1 MQKWAKPSRPI
12 GSDKTKITKILL
24 IPFLLA
30 SAFLLS
36 TAFAQPTSE
45 TTLMAHEGTTL
56 AIYFLIGT
64 LAMKITA
71 IVIGYLVVRLGHDTL
86 VRGITGELDFGFTGS
101 GVEAK
106 LKSASP
112 GAAFVLAGAAI
123 IIWALVVDKPFNMTV
138 GPQQAVANVEQV
150 EQLNDG
156 PSLPD

>member
-1 MQKWAKPSRPI
+1 
-12 GSDKTKITKILL
+12 
-24 IPFLLA
+24 
-30 SAFLLS
+30 
-36 TAFAQPTSE
+36 
-45 TTLMAHEGTTL
+45 MAHEGTNL
-56 AIYFLIGT
+56 AIFFLIGT

-138 GPQQAVANVEQV
+138 GPQQAVANVEQA
-150 EQLNDG
+150 EQLIDG